1 MLVTANA
8 QGGASQVRS
17 WRMLRVAFIVL
28 AVSSVLLLIWEL
40 VDDGWSATSIAF
52 ICNVVT
58 FWCLSLIARSR
69 EKTS

>member
-1 MLVTANA
+1 MTTNA
-8 QGGASQVRS
+8 QGGDPQVRI
-17 WRMLRVAFIVL
+17 WRVLRVAFIVL

-40 VDDGWSATSIAF
+40 VDDGWSTMSVAF

-58 FWCLSLIARSR
+58 FSCLSLIARSR